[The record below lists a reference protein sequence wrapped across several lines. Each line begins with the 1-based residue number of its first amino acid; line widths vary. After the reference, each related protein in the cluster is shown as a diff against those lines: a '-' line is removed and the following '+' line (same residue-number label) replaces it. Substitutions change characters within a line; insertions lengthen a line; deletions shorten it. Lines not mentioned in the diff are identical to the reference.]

1 MRKFAP
7 GGGTLSIPQYVSPA
21 RPGGM
26 KNNGAT
32 SDDRNALD
40 AVITDWLESSRLL
53 RQSLADI
60 LEAKS

>member
-1 MRKFAP
+1 
-7 GGGTLSIPQYVSPA
+7 
-21 RPGGM
+21 M

-60 LEAKS
+60 LEAKL